1 MLHVVHKVTLDN
13 GAEGLLIDI
22 PTAEVMVYDINF
34 RAGEYLVDE
43 SIWEA
48 PHIMEHLLLGA
59 NEHYPSQRSFQAE
72 FEKNGAYCN
81 ASTSVY
87 HINYEAECADFE
99 WQRIAEMLRLAI
111 TKPLFLEHEFQAEVG
126 NVREE
131 LYSRSNKHLRHLS
144 LAMRQNYGF
153 VAKTDQQRIEIM
165 DNVTLD
171 HVRSHYLRTHTT
183 KNMRFIIAGKLPEKR
198 RKTIIAIMEG
208 FEMPRGKTRYALPEE
223 SPTNTN
229 SPMYLNNDSI
239 PNMYFYVDL
248 YLNKRLS
255 NKNSDSLELL
265 NTILTETLYSR
276 ILGAA
281 REQGLVYSMGSG
293 SHRQRSSSAWWF
305 GAQVMP
311 DNATALFSVILSEL
325 LRIKNGIID
334 TEDITIAKSYSLGRH
349 MRSGQTVGGTAEGY
363 AWRYFFDDEIEDYYK
378 IPKRIEAITKDAM
391 IATANE
397 FYDSHTFGLGLLGS
411 CGDEFADILSE
422 RLDPLWTK
430 SSQ

>member
-1 MLHVVHKVTLDN
+1 
-13 GAEGLLIDI
+13 
-22 PTAEVMVYDINF
+22 
-34 RAGEYLVDE
+34 
-43 SIWEA
+43 
-48 PHIMEHLLLGA
+48 MEHLLLGA
-59 NEHYPSQRSFQAE
+59 NEHFPSQRSFQAE

-87 HINYEAECADFE
+87 HISYEAECADFE
-99 WQRIAEMLRLAI
+99 WQRVAELLRLAI
-111 TKPLFLEHEFQAEVG
+111 TKPLFLDVEFQAEVG

-131 LYSRSNKHLRHLS
+131 LYSRNNKHLRHLS

-171 HVRSHYLRTHTT
+171 DVRAHYARTHTT
-183 KNMRFIIAGKLPEKR
+183 KNMRFIVAGKLPEKR
-198 RKTIIAIMEG
+198 RQQLVAILEG
-208 FEMPRGKTRYALPEE
+208 YDLPKGKTRFALPEE
-223 SPTNTN
+223 VPTNTN
-229 SPMYLNNDSI
+229 KPMYLHNESI

-255 NKNSDSLELL
+255 NTKSDALELL

-311 DNATALFSVILSEL
+311 DNAGSLFSVILSEL

-334 TEDITIAKSYSLGRH
+334 SEDITIAKSYSLGRH
-349 MRSGQTVGGTAEGY
+349 MRSGQTVAGTAEGY

-378 IPKRIEAITKDAM
+378 IPKRIEAITKQSM
-391 IATANE
+391 IETANE
-397 FYDSHTFGLGLLGS
+397 FYDAHSFGLGLLGS
-411 CGDEFADILSE
+411 CGDEFASTLSE
-422 RLDPLWTK
+422 RLDPLWGK
-430 SSQ
+430 L

>member
-1 MLHVVHKVTLDN
+1 MLHVVHKVTLQN
-13 GAEGLLIDI
+13 GAEGLFIDI
-22 PTAEVMVYDINF
+22 PTAEVMVFDINF
-34 RAGEYLVDE
+34 RAGEYLVDAD
-43 SIWEA
+43 IWEA

-59 NEHYPSQRSFQAE
+59 NEQFPSQRSFQAE

-99 WQRIAEMLRLAI
+99 WERIAEMLRLAI

-153 VAKTDQQRIEIM
+153 VAKTDQQRIDIM
-165 DNVTLD
+165 DNVTLE
-171 HVRSHYLRTHTT
+171 HVRDHYARTHVT
-183 KNMRFIIAGKLPEKR
+183 KNMRFIVAGKLTDKR
-198 RKTIIAIMEG
+198 RAVLTDIMEQYDL
-208 FEMPRGKTRYALPEE
+208 PRGRQRFALPAET
-223 SPTNTN
+223 PTNTN
-229 SPMYLNNDSI
+229 RPLYLHNESI

-255 NKNSDSLELL
+255 NTKSDALELL

-325 LRIKNGIID
+325 LRIKNGQID
-334 TEDITIAKSYSLGRH
+334 DEDITIAKSYSLGRH

-363 AWRYFFDDEIEDYYK
+363 AWRYFFDDEVEDYYQ
-378 IPKRIEAITKDAM
+378 IPKRIEAITKNNM

-397 FYDSHTFGLGLLGS
+397 FFDANAYGLGLLGS
-411 CGDEFADILSE
+411 CGDEFADILSD
-422 RLDPLWTK
+422 RLTPLWTK
-430 SSQ
+430 LEA